1 MKIGTVNAIDQA
13 ACKVRVVFQ
22 DQDGMVSDWL
32 PVMQKKT
39 LHDKV
44 YWLPDLDE
52 HVVCL
57 MDENEEAGVVL
68 GAIYSDADAPAI
80 SSQDKYQVKFQDGT
94 TIEYDR
100 AAHKLRADV
109 KGDIE
114 VIASGDLTAT
124 VQGSMTGTVTGNTT
138 LTTPTFTVNGNV
150 VINGGLTQGKGSAGG
165 TATMQ
170 GPVTVTNDVTAGG
183 ISLKTHRHSG
193 DSGGTTGTPI

>member
-1 MKIGTVNAIDQA
+1 MRIGIVNAIDQA
-13 ACKVRVVFQ
+13 ACKVRVQFQ

-39 LHDKV
+39 LQDKV
-44 YWLPDLDE
+44 FWLPDLDE
-52 HVVCL
+52 HVVCI
-57 MDENEEAGVVL
+57 MDENEEDGVVL
-68 GAIYSDADAPAI
+68 GAIYSDADAPAV

-100 AAHKLRADV
+100 AAHKLHADV
-109 KGDIE
+109 KGNVE
-114 VIASGDLTAT
+114 LIASGTL
-124 VQGSMTGTVTGNTT
+124 TGTITGETT
-138 LTTPTFTVNGNV
+138 LTTPTFTINGNV

-183 ISLKTHRHSG
+183 ISLKNHRHPG